1 MLEGILIMKKKII
14 FCIILILLLITV
26 LFFFNQKNKKITRP
40 INILVKT
47 INKNNIDYL
56 PKAFHNYC
64 SLAILQNI
72 SHEDFNNYINSLKD
86 HFGKNYHMSYTV
98 INIEKLS
105 NEIKKI
111 YEENAYN
118 LFNNFTNGKHITFE
132 ALYKVTVKL
141 KIKGNGY
148 EESDEVD
155 FKVVK
160 IDGKYYFL
168 HVANQMLNQFINLF

>member
-1 MLEGILIMKKKII
+1 MKKKKII
-14 FCIILILLLITV
+14 LCTILFLIFIISIS
-26 LFFFNQKNKKITRP
+26 LFFLNQRKITRP

-47 INKNNIDYL
+47 INKNNINYL

-64 SLAILQNI
+64 SLAISQNI
-72 SHEDFNNYINSLKD
+72 SDENFNNYINSLKD
-86 HFGKNYHMSYTV
+86 HFGKNYRMSYTI
-98 INIEKLS
+98 INTEKLS
-105 NEIKKI
+105 NEIKNI
-111 YEENAYN
+111 YEEDAFN

-148 EESDEVD
+148 EESGEVD

-160 IDGKYYFL
+160 IDGRYYFL
-168 HVANQMLNQFINLF
+168 HVANQMLSQFINY